1 MVCACGK
8 RWAVG
13 EERPAC
19 GHDEAR
25 KNREPVEVPV
35 TQEQWNKFWED
46 MGGRPG
52 KNDRIR

>member
-25 KNREPVEVPV
+25 KNRESVEVPV

-46 MGGRPG
+46 MGGRPR
-52 KNDRIR
+52 KNDRIV